1 MAIKN
6 IVFDFGG
13 VLLDLDPSKTFE
25 GLVALMGNQNV
36 SAKELYHKHKSLFD
50 GYEKGEIIMENFL
63 WHLQSMCIEVPDAPI
78 LLQAWNAM
86 LLGWNPNKLS
96 FLEEVKNKYQIFL
109 LSNTNEIHI
118 NWVRRDLKRNHNIVD
133 FEKRFFTKAYYSYEM
148 KMRKPDTEIFNF
160 VISDSKLDPQETLL
174 IDDNAENI
182 EAARQCGWNVY
193 LLKTNSEID
202 LEKIIQG
209 LS

>member
-13 VLLDLDPSKTFE
+13 VLLDLEPSKTFE

-36 SAKELYHKHKSLFD
+36 SAKELYYKHKTLFD

-63 WHLQSMCIEVPDAPI
+63 WHLQSMCAAVPDAPE
-78 LLQAWNAM
+78 LLKAWNAM
-86 LLGWNPNKLS
+86 LLGWHPSKLKL
-96 FLEEVKNKYQIFL
+96 LEDVKTKYQIFL

-118 NWVRRDLKRNHNIVD
+118 NWVRRDLKRNHNITD
-133 FEKRFFTKAYYSYEM
+133 FEKRFFVKAYYSYEIN
-148 KMRKPDTEIFNF
+148 MRKPDAEIFDF
-160 VISDSKLDPQETLL
+160 VIADSKLDPRETLL

-182 EAARQCGWNVY
+182 EAARQCGWNVH
-193 LLKTNSEID
+193 LHGMNDEID
-202 LEKIIQG
+202 FVNIIT
-209 LS
+209 SF